1 MITRLICRLK
11 IFKPFSESPSYW
23 IYTFETSRHWFLP
36 ISSVHLYIIRWNISL
51 IKEGVTFGCFHV
63 TALVCWQYQ
72 IRVYIILLRSGS
84 HFDKRKVSKINKY
97 WKFKSVMVTY
107 PARNPYHVCIMVNI
121 APQCFYVSIY
131 VSEYWI

>member
-1 MITRLICRLK
+1 MICRLK
-11 IFKPFSESPSYW
+11 MQTIFKES
-23 IYTFETSRHWFLP
+23 FLLNLYFRNKQTL
-36 ISSVHLYIIRWNISL
+36 ISTNIIGSSL
-51 IKEGVTFGCFHV
+51 HHTMKYQFNKRRVTFGCFHV

>member
-1 MITRLICRLK
+1 MSIENA
-11 IFKPFSESPSYW
+11 FSKSPSYW
-23 IYTFETSRHWFLP
+23 IYTFETSRHWFPP

-97 WKFKSVMVTY
+97 WKFKSVMVSSQESISCVY
-107 PARNPYHVCIMVNI
+107 NGKYSAAMFL
-121 APQCFYVSIY
+121 CFDIRFR
-131 VSEYWI
+131 ILNLIF